1 MNTASV
7 LSVRGAVV
15 SHKARLLQSGM
26 LDFNSSGGDNKE
38 NRSEVEIFIEI
49 KDARHRRMGLPE
61 VKRQ

>member
-1 MNTASV
+1 M
-7 LSVRGAVV
+7 

-26 LDFNSSGGDNKE
+26 LDFNGSGGDNKE

-61 VKRQ
+61 IKRQ